1 MRRILYLGPEGTFT
15 EQAARTLVSR
25 VYPDATV
32 GAAQAVL
39 SVAAGPDADLVLAPA
54 VTVRAAMV
62 EVSAGRAEAVVAP
75 VENSVEGSVP
85 ATLDALVDA
94 DPVVAVAE
102 TVLPVRF
109 SVLAAPGTT
118 PERVRTVATH
128 PHAAAQ
134 VREWLAREL
143 PDAVVVSATSTA
155 AAAVE
160 VLAGRADAA
169 VTAPLAAERYALDVL
184 ASDVADV
191 RDAVTSF
198 RLLRSPGR
206 VPEPTGVD
214 RTSLV
219 VTVDDRI
226 GTLADLLTEL
236 ATRGVNLTRIES
248 RPTRDRLGR
257 YRFFLDLDG
266 HVAERRVADAMAAL
280 RRRSQEVRFLGS
292 FPRARIA
299 GRAVAAEISPP
310 DAYSDA
316 AFAEAAAWVQSLQEG
331 SRA

>member
-25 VYPDATV
+25 VYPDSTF
-32 GAAQAVL
+32 GADPTALSGQARSDV
-39 SVAAGPDADLVLAPA
+39 DLILEPA

-85 ATLDALVDA
+85 ATLDALVAA
-94 DPVVAVAE
+94 DPIVAVAE

-109 SVLAAPGTT
+109 SVLAAPGMTA
-118 PERVRTVATH
+118 EQVRTVATH

-143 PDAVVVSATSTA
+143 PDAVVVSTTSTA

-184 ASDVADV
+184 AADVADV

-198 RLLRSPGR
+198 RLLRLPGR
-206 VPEPTGVD
+206 MPEPTGVD

-248 RPTRDRLGR
+248 RPTRSRLGS

-266 HVAERRVADAMAAL
+266 HLAERRVADAVAAL

-292 FPRARIA
+292 FPRALPS
-299 GRAVAAEISPP
+299 GCAVAAVISPP
-310 DAYSDA
+310 ESVSDA
-316 AFAEAAAWVQSLQEG
+316 AFADAAAWVQSLQER